1 MCAFSRAPPYTI
13 VSSVLFNVFFAKK
26 RYTVVPFSGGVFMS
40 LQLTLRFAHDL
51 SSSERKAIIDV
62 CTQAYGEDFT
72 AILAQFPDAIH
83 LLAHRESRLVSHACW
98 VTRWL
103 QPDGL
108 PLLKTAY
115 VEAVATVPAFQRK
128 GIGSAV
134 MQRVAMEIQDYALGG
149 LCAAHDHIGFYRR
162 LGWEIWCG
170 PKAIRTSE
178 TLIATPDEDVMIL
191 RTAKT
196 PPLNIFTTIT
206 AEWREGDVW

>member
-1 MCAFSRAPPYTI
+1 M
-13 VSSVLFNVFFAKK
+13 LFVKK
-26 RYTVVPFSGGVFMS
+26 KEAQMFPSLEEVFMS
-40 LQLTLRFAHDL
+40 LQLTVLSAHDL
-51 SSSERKAIIDV
+51 SSSERQAIIDI
-62 CTQAYGEDFT
+62 CPEAYEENFT
-72 AILAQFPDAIH
+72 AVLPQFPDAIH
-83 LLAHRESRLVSHACW
+83 LLARLENRRVSHACW

-115 VEAVATVPAFQRK
+115 IEAVATVPTFQGK
-128 GIGSAV
+128 GMGSAV
-134 MQRVAMEIQDYALGG
+134 MQRVATEIQDYALGG

-162 LGWEIWCG
+162 LGWEMWCG

-178 TLIATPDEDVMIL
+178 ALIATPDEDVMIL

-196 PPLNIFTTIT
+196 PPLDIFTTIT